1 MSNTETRINR
11 FLAFVMSIALAFG
24 LIAIGGFTLKSSASS
39 RGPDPEASL
48 ITVGGLVL
56 YSNDATEMN
65 AQDTQ
70 SLKMMGVTYDKASNT
85 VTVGTATMFTAK
97 EATNNELENG
107 SFYTMNMGDL
117 TIQVNRNGDFQDL
130 FISAYEYDTTVTLKG
145 PGKLTFGAIY
155 LDMYGANARLHIA
168 NEPTVVIDP
177 QNRCFG
183 YAPAGDE
190 LINSYDGLVPS
201 EAIVIDSQN
210 AIQPSNFL
218 TYDGAVEPSL
228 QWDVKNDVTYTLSQ
242 EEANEM
248 GLSAEE
254 LAEVN
259 KTLQEEKT
267 NLYYVTGL
275 SYTFSPRSEEPS
287 QPTEPTQPAEPAQ
300 LRTVDSC
307 NGLWVRWN
315 DADQKWYTY
324 QGDERVLYTG
334 IAQNENG
341 WWYCENGTVDFG
353 CTGIKHNDNGWW
365 RVEGGKVNFDANGIY
380 QNEYGWWKTTNGR
393 VTFQEN
399 GIFPNEYGWWKVVNS
414 KVDFDYTG
422 VAKNDYGWWRVKKGK
437 VDFNANGIYSNEY
450 GKWYVKNGKVDFSKN
465 GKVTFNGKKYQVT
478 NGKAT
483 RIK

>member
-1 MSNTETRINR
+1 MNTNSKTV
-11 FLAFVMSIALAFG
+11 FALAFC
-24 LIAIGGFTLKSSASS
+24 AA
-39 RGPDPEASL
+39 
-48 ITVGGLVL
+48 
-56 YSNDATEMN
+56 ATAFGE
-65 AQDTQ
+65 
-70 SLKMMGVTYDKASNT
+70 T
-85 VTVGTATMFTAK
+85 VTVDEMNLTANVTVDVAEGSTQDVVRLTGGAYTITKTGGGTLNIYWTK
-97 EATNNELENG
+97 NE
-107 SFYTMNMGDL
+107 
-117 TIQVNRNGDFQDL
+117 
-130 FISAYEYDTTVTLKG
+130 
-145 PGKLTFGAIY
+145 
-155 LDMYGANARLHIA
+155 NARI
-168 NEPTVVIDP
+168 VVEEGVVALP
-177 QNRCFG
+177 R
-183 YAPAGDE
+183 YA
-190 LINSYDGLVPS
+190 
-201 EAIVIDSQN
+201 
-210 AIQPSNFL
+210 
-218 TYDGAVEPSL
+218 
-228 QWDVKNDVTYTLSQ
+228 K
-242 EEANEM
+242 
-248 GLSAEE
+248 
-254 LAEVN
+254 
-259 KTLQEEKT
+259 
-267 NLYYVTGL
+267 
-275 SYTFSPRSEEPS
+275 
-287 QPTEPTQPAEPAQ
+287 PTEVFAKAHFH
-300 LRTVDSC
+300 VDASDPSTLETTYVSGT
-307 NGLWVRWN
+307 NFVVRWN